1 VLVRVGTL
9 SHAAPS
15 RLNHSPAQTPP
26 TVSAAPRGQSRR
38 RRALFGAAILAG
50 LIAFSAVLALAVSD
64 SRLTLPAA
72 ILLAVLAVGAT
83 ATAMGLALCR
93 TAAAADRSL
102 IDAKR
107 AAASEWAKGQRVSP
121 RLGRTRPMTEI

>member
-1 VLVRVGTL
+1 MRVGTL
-9 SHAAPS
+9 NHAALS
-15 RLNHSPAQTPP
+15 RLDHPRARTPR
-26 TVSAAPRGQSRR
+26 TAREAPRGRSRR
-38 RRALFGAAILAG
+38 RRALFGVAILAG
-50 LIAFSAVLALAVSD
+50 LVAFSALLALAVSD

-102 IDAKR
+102 LDAKR
-107 AAASEWAKGQRVSP
+107 AAASEWAKGQRAGP
-121 RLGRTRPMTEI
+121 RLGRTRPMTHI

>member
-1 VLVRVGTL
+1 VRVGTL
-9 SHAAPS
+9 SHAALL
-15 RLNHSPAQTPP
+15 RLNDPRAGTPR
-26 TVSAAPRGQSRR
+26 AAAKAPGGQPRR
-38 RRALFGAAILAG
+38 RRALFGAAILVA
-50 LIAFSAVLALAVSD
+50 LIAFSGVLALAVSD

-72 ILLAVLAVGAT
+72 ILLTVLAVGAT

-107 AAASEWAKGQRVSP
+107 AAASEWAKGQRTGP
-121 RLGRTRPMTEI
+121 RLRRTRPMGEI